1 MYPTLHIFFVVTFA
15 FPSIEI
21 HLAVCIFMRINDV
34 LFIYV
39 VHLCFSS
46 MLPYNLLRT
55 LCVCALFSCLNEINA
70 IHATVLNQMD

>member
-46 MLPYNLLRT
+46 MYLTTYYVH
-55 LCVCALFSCLNEINA
+55 CVYVHFS
-70 IHATVLNQMD
+70 HV

>member
-1 MYPTLHIFFVVTFA
+1 MNVYKIVVRLCIRRYIFFVVTFA

-39 VHLCFSS
+39 EHFGTFPLEVYVL
-46 MLPYNLLRT
+46 
-55 LCVCALFSCLNEINA
+55 CALF
-70 IHATVLNQMD
+70 HVQMKLMRFM

>member
-1 MYPTLHIFFVVTFA
+1 MNVYKIVVRLCIRRYIFFVVTFA

-39 VHLCFSS
+39 VRLCFSS
-46 MLPYNLLRT
+46 MYLTTYYVH
-55 LCVCALFSCLNEINA
+55 CVYVHFS
-70 IHATVLNQMD
+70 HV